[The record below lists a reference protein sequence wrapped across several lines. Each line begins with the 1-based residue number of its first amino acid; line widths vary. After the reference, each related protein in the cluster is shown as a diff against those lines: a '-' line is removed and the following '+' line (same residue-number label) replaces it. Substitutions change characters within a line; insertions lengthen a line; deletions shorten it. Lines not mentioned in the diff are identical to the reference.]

1 MSLPNYLAK
10 IKSAGIYRFVWDKSQ
25 ISASEAETLRLV
37 VGYSEKGPFNTPVYI
52 DNVGDFK
59 TIFGGINKKLEKRG
73 VFFHRM
79 ALQALSAGPILAL
92 NVKKFKNETV
102 GYLTAESAQ
111 KAFDEEQETEVKN
124 VYNTS
129 RFWTLDADSLPSNL
143 KDGDKK
149 YIFLAST
156 DSVETSNSVFMRG
169 YTPTGYDVTIKSWY
183 ANSSEEMPSYLNDY
197 QDMLVSDFF
206 AEIYVFKGE
215 FTPAIAKSEELKK
228 YFNVNGNNV
237 TLKPYIKN
245 AFGENIDTLEA
256 LSENVCSNFVQRY
269 QGILLPYFKN
279 INGAYIS
286 LDLLFNG
293 DNGIHKMLMKL
304 NSDILDDDPTQV
316 AAISTRGY
324 DLIEEADIKNAIV
337 LATKE
342 GEVTQSKISVFSNS
356 NIVPKAAYATYN
368 GSKWNFKDA
377 DYTNVPDLYIYSG
390 DITAEENG
398 KFKLPVQFKDL
409 GLASG
414 DRLLVQVDGG
424 YKVTTISEIAS
435 TETETTLV
443 VTEPNANPIQLTT
456 VTGYEFESYDG
467 KGKTLYGTGKVNVTK
482 VEGDYTYVEVIEN
495 SADPKFEGNNYY
507 VVGTEFEQD
516 KMLKLYDEATG
527 DEVSGILVKITNEIT
542 TTETLLVKLNHII
555 TESIATMS
563 PSYVKGYTKDVDSI
577 KPASN
582 KVSDKLAWQK
592 NYILAAINTD
602 SSIGYPGLVEALTN
616 RVDID
621 YRYIVDTF
629 ESFVDSELKSS
640 LALLAKK
647 KDNCLLLTNFPAIQ
661 TFIKSDVSQFVDDN
675 GVFQMK
681 YVKEGAN
688 RQKSPGVLFS
698 LPSEEN
704 GASWCSFNTPVVFT
718 DGTVK
723 TVVPAAALV
732 SNNFMEKYTSRQPY
746 YIVAGPTYGRLS
758 YTGMVGPDYNFSRP
772 DLDILEPMGVNATV
786 YVPRKGTY
794 INSNQT
800 AKQSPVSALSKINVR
815 ELVIYLQ
822 DQIEELLQNYQW
834 EFNTQALR
842 DLIKAKADTICQ
854 NVQANGGIYA
864 FYNQCDEG
872 NNTDDVINSE
882 MLVLSTSIE
891 PGMGCGKMVQELTLY
906 KKGGMTSVI
915 S

>member
-1 MSLPNYLAK
+1 
-10 IKSAGIYRFVWDKSQ
+10 
-25 ISASEAETLRLV
+25 
-37 VGYSEKGPFNTPVYI
+37 
-52 DNVGDFK
+52 
-59 TIFGGINKKLEKRG
+59 
-73 VFFHRM
+73 M

-92 NVKKFKNETV
+92 NVKKFDESEKGEKV
-102 GYLTAESAQ
+102 DYLTAKNSQ
-111 KAFDEEQETEVKN
+111 STFDKNDTAVKN

-143 KDGDKK
+143 GKPND
-149 YIFLAST
+149 YIILAST

-304 NSDILDDDPTQV
+304 NSDILDDTPEKV
-316 AAISTRGY
+316 LAISTRGY
-324 DLIEEADIKNAIV
+324 DLIEEADIKNAIA

-342 GEVTQSKISVFSNS
+342 GEVTSSKISAFNNT

-443 VTEPNANPIQLTT
+443 VTEPNAKPIQFETENIA
-456 VTGYEFESYDG
+456 GYTFTSYSTNNKEYG
-467 KGKTLYGTGKVNVTK
+467 KGEVKVTRVD
-482 VEGDYTYVEVIEN
+482 GDRTYVEVTVN
-495 SADPKFEGNNYY
+495 DFDPTFVGEKYY
-507 VVGTEFEQD
+507 VIGTEFEQD
-516 KMLKLYDEATG
+516 KKLTLYNPETEKPVED
-527 DEVSGILVKITNEIT
+527 IYVKITGEIPA
-542 TTETLLVKLNHII
+542 TETLLVKLNHII

-563 PSYVKGYTKDVDSI
+563 PSYVKGYTKI
-577 KPASN
+577 NEKPGGN

-602 SSIGYPGLVEALTN
+602 SSVGYPGLVEALTN

-704 GASWCSFNTPVVFT
+704 GASWCSFN
-718 DGTVK
+718 K
-723 TVVPAAALV
+723 
-732 SNNFMEKYTSRQPY
+732 
-746 YIVAGPTYGRLS
+746 
-758 YTGMVGPDYNFSRP
+758 
-772 DLDILEPMGVNATV
+772 
-786 YVPRKGTY
+786 
-794 INSNQT
+794 
-800 AKQSPVSALSKINVR
+800 
-815 ELVIYLQ
+815 
-822 DQIEELLQNYQW
+822 
-834 EFNTQALR
+834 
-842 DLIKAKADTICQ
+842 
-854 NVQANGGIYA
+854 
-864 FYNQCDEG
+864 
-872 NNTDDVINSE
+872 
-882 MLVLSTSIE
+882 
-891 PGMGCGKMVQELTLY
+891 
-906 KKGGMTSVI
+906 
-915 S
+915 